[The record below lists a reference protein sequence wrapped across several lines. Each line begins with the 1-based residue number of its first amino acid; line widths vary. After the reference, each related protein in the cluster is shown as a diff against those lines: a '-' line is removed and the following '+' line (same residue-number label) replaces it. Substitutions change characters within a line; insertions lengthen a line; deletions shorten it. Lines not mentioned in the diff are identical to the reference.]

1 MWSIIHFFVLLSAE
15 PVVIIN
21 ETIRMKRGCSW
32 VMQWP
37 EMNADLLISF
47 RTKGS
52 NMNYGRNFTFPT
64 LAHLP
69 ICAQPHII
77 HIQAWHTSSTKL
89 NNVLN
94 EHDSTFLHFAL
105 LETHFINR
113 YGLKSD
119 MFYIWSKWFHPE
131 FFYYCLCIFAF
142 IESGLLFFVKFVVN
156 IWTF

>member
-1 MWSIIHFFVLLSAE
+1 MYYLEMKIRLSDLSPQLSVIVNFNQCDPSFIFFVLLSAE

-89 NNVLN
+89 DNVLK
-94 EHDSTFLHFAL
+94 EHSYSLDST
-105 LETHFINR
+105 R
-113 YGLKSD
+113 D
-119 MFYIWSKWFHPE
+119 PFH
-131 FFYYCLCIFAF
+131 
-142 IESGLLFFVKFVVN
+142 
-156 IWTF
+156 

>member
-89 NNVLN
+89 NDVLK
-94 EHDSTFLHFAL
+94 EYGYFP
-105 LETHFINR
+105 LETHFINK
-113 YGLKSD
+113 YGLKSAND
-119 MFYIWSKWFHPE
+119 LIPNFFTIAFLKYIIV
-131 FFYYCLCIFAF
+131 LCQIRGQYLNFLDS
-142 IESGLLFFVKFVVN
+142 IYLFSL
-156 IWTF
+156 IC

>member
-1 MWSIIHFFVLLSAE
+1 MYFLRNEMKIRLPDSVGLEHSTLCNCKLQPMWSIIHFFVLLSAE

-89 NNVLN
+89 DNVLK
-94 EHDSTFLHFAL
+94 EHSYSLDST
-105 LETHFINR
+105 R
-113 YGLKSD
+113 D
-119 MFYIWSKWFHPE
+119 PFH
-131 FFYYCLCIFAF
+131 
-142 IESGLLFFVKFVVN
+142 
-156 IWTF
+156 

>member
-69 ICAQPHII
+69 ICAQPHILI
-77 HIQAWHTSSTKL
+77 HIQAWHTLSTKL
-89 NNVLN
+89 NDVLK
-94 EHDSTFLHFAL
+94 EYGYS
-105 LETHFINR
+105 LETHFIINMSWNQTCFIFEAND
-113 YGLKSD
+113 LIPIS
-119 MFYIWSKWFHPE
+119 
-131 FFYYCLCIFAF
+131 FYYCLCIFAF